1 MAASVRRAKSG
12 RFVMLAWFVLV
23 FVADFRFE
31 QRSVLAS
38 VEGVASPRVVVE
50 FGAFS
55 LAGWLAFT
63 YLVRLRWLNGR
74 SVGLDLFLAYG
85 LLAAASALWSEAPL
99 FSFVRGAQLVFV
111 AFVAKASA
119 GLWIGGVRDLELD
132 WRRFWLAF
140 VGFIAALGVS
150 GFIVPNYQEGRF
162 AWQGMHAGTV
172 GGFLGVAV
180 VMVTFFLI
188 GGPSLAR
195 WQRVFLVLTGA
206 WCLWLLILTITRST
220 LAATAVSL
228 LSLVGLHAYRGGP
241 SRRAAALL
249 AVLLVMGTLWWF
261 SPAIAA
267 YALRGQSLENF
278 ASLTG
283 RTELWN
289 YALGLISDAPV
300 LGHGYG
306 SGRVLLTQA
315 FPWGGTG
322 HNLWVEVGLGLGIV
336 GVAIVTGL
344 LVWILRQAWL
354 MVRVRMS
361 PIALSGFAVCVLI
374 TVKSIAS
381 ESFSVPGSELAMIGL
396 IAAALTAERRVLSS
410 PPASIAATGTGPRQ
424 PV

>member
-1 MAASVRRAKSG
+1 MRTSVQRTKAG
-12 RFVMLAWFVLV
+12 RFVMLLWFVLL

-38 VEGVASPRVVVE
+38 VEGVASPRVVIE
-50 FGAFS
+50 FGAFCV
-55 LAGWLAFT
+55 AGWMAFT
-63 YLVRLRWLNGR
+63 YLTGTRWLNSR
-74 SVGLDLFLAYG
+74 SRGLDLLLAYG
-85 LLAAASALWSEAPL
+85 LLAASSALWSDASL
-99 FSFVRGAQLVFV
+99 FSAVRGLQVILVAV
-111 AFVAKASA
+111 VAKASA
-119 GLWIGGVRDLELD
+119 SLWIGGYRNLERD

-140 VGFIAALGVS
+140 IAFISALGVS
-150 GFIVPNYQEGRF
+150 GFVFPNYQEGRF

-188 GGPSLAR
+188 SSTPLSNR
-195 WQRVFLVLTGA
+195 QRVLLVLAGS

-220 LAATAVSL
+220 LAATAVGL
-228 LSLVGLHAYRGGP
+228 LSLVSLHAYRGGP
-241 SRRAAALL
+241 SRRATALF
-249 AVLLVMGTLWWF
+249 AVVLGMGTLWWF
-261 SPAIAA
+261 APMIAT
-267 YALRGQSLENF
+267 YALRGQTIENF

-283 RTELWN
+283 RTELWQ
-289 YALGLISDAPV
+289 YALGLISEAPL

-344 LVWILRQAWL
+344 LIWILRQGWL

-361 PIALSGFAVCVLI
+361 AVALSGFAVCVLI
-374 TVKSIAS
+374 SVKSIAS

-396 IAAALTAERRVLSS
+396 IAAAMTAERRALSS
-410 PPASIAATGTGPRQ
+410 PERSVAVPARGEAVR
-424 PV
+424 